1 MQYRQPPGRAHRGA
15 QCFGRKR
22 CGAPR
27 SQQDQ
32 VVPKGRGAAQQGA
45 HIAGILHAFQRQ
57 DVGSG
62 VQPLY
67 RGRGLFKQH
76 KHALARL
83 GARQLFGH
91 VRRDQ
96 RGAQAFQSGRLF
108 HSRLGGISRARGAAF
123 GQFQAKLRPLGKKQP
138 LRRAL
143 LLTIAQCAGIL
154 YACVVA
160 AGDYIHCSAPL
171 P

>member
-1 MQYRQPPGRAHRGA
+1 MGENGAAHPG
-15 QCFGRKR
+15 
-22 CGAPR
+22 P
-27 SQQDQ
+27 QQDQ

-45 HIAGILHAFQRQ
+45 HIAGVLHSFQRQ
-57 DVGSG
+57 DVGGG

-96 RGAQAFQSGRLF
+96 RGAQAFQRGRLF

-123 GQFQAKLRPLGKKQP
+123 GQFQAKLRPLGKNSPSAARCFSLSRSVQAYFTP
-138 LRRAL
+138 AL
-143 LLTIAQCAGIL
+143 SRLVIISI
-154 YACVVA
+154 V
-160 AGDYIHCSAPL
+160 APL
-171 P
+171 SRKINVVL